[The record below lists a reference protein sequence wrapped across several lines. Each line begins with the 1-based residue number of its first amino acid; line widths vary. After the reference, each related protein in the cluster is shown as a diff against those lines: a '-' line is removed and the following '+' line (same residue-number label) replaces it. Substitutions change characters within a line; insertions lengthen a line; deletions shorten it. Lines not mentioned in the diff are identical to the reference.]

1 MSVVKGPRVVLPLEG
16 LVPRVRLHRRQGTGR
31 ACGRTFRT
39 VTYRV
44 IQWATGTVGI
54 HAVPA
59 IVAHPQLELAGLW
72 VHSDS
77 KAGRDAGELCGG
89 PPAGVLATQDADAL
103 LDLDADC
110 ICYTANSD
118 LRPDG
123 VIDDIARMLAGG
135 KNVVNTSYV
144 PLLYP
149 TAAGEGVHEKLQA
162 ACLEGGTSFYTSGI
176 DPGFGN
182 AGLAIHA
189 LALCKE
195 VRKVRMMEIVN
206 YDTWDNPFTMFQIM
220 GFGKQDPSQS
230 LLLSPGL
237 HLAGV
242 GTGAAPGGV
251 GHRPAARRVQET
263 HEILRADEDF
273 EIASG
278 TVEKGTISGMRFEII
293 GMVGGEERIVV
304 EHVTRLRD
312 DDAPEWPQGSGYRIL
327 IEGEPHLKIELELD
341 SDLGDHNHAGCLATA
356 MHVVNAIPHVV
367 AGRARRPHD
376 ARPPRLQRHHL
387 TTSVAASVSMRT

>member
-1 MSVVKGPRVVLPLEG
+1 M
-16 LVPRVRLHRRQGTGR
+16 
-31 ACGRTFRT
+31 
-39 VTYRV
+39 TYRV

-59 IVAHPQLELAGLW
+59 IIAHPELELAGLW

-77 KAGRDAGELCGG
+77 KAGHDAGELCGG
-89 PPAGVLATQDADAL
+89 PPAGVVATQDADAL
-103 LDLDADC
+103 LALDADC

-144 PLLYP
+144 PLLFP
-149 TAAGEGVHEKLQA
+149 KAAGDGVYDKLQA

-182 AGLAIHA
+182 AGITIHA

-195 VRKVRMMEIVN
+195 VRRVRMLEIVN
-206 YDTWDNPFTMFQIM
+206 YATWDNPFTMFQIM
-220 GFGKQDPSQS
+220 GFGKQSPTES
-230 LLLSPGL
+230 LLLSPGSTALAWGPVL
-237 HLAGV
+237 HLVASAIGLQLDEV
-242 GTGAAPGGV
+242 A
-251 GHRPAARRVQET
+251 ET
-263 HEILRADEDF
+263 QEILRADEDIT
-273 EIASG
+273 IASG
-278 TVEKGTISGMRFEII
+278 VVEKGTISGMRFEII
-293 GMVGGEERIVV
+293 GLVDGEPRIVV

-312 DDAPEWPQGSGYRIL
+312 DDAPDWPQGHGYRIEV
-327 IEGEPHLKIELELD
+327 EGEPHVKIDLELS

-367 AGRARRPHD
+367 RAEPGVLTMLD
-376 ARPPRLQRHHL
+376 LPVYSASAR
-387 TTSVAASVSMRT
+387 

>member
-1 MSVVKGPRVVLPLEG
+1 M
-16 LVPRVRLHRRQGTGR
+16 
-31 ACGRTFRT
+31 A
-39 VTYRV
+39 
-44 IQWATGTVGI
+44 
-54 HAVPA
+54 
-59 IVAHPQLELAGLW
+59 
-72 VHSDS
+72 
-77 KAGRDAGELCGG
+77 
-89 PPAGVLATQDADAL
+89 
-103 LDLDADC
+103 
-110 ICYTANSD
+110 
-118 LRPDG
+118 
-123 VIDDIARMLAGG
+123 
-135 KNVVNTSYV
+135 
-144 PLLYP
+144 
-149 TAAGEGVHEKLQA
+149 EKLQA

-230 LLLSPGL
+230 LLLSPGSISLAWGPVL
-237 HLAGV
+237 HLVASAIGLQLDD
-242 GTGAAPGGV
+242 
-251 GHRPAARRVQET
+251 VQET

-278 TVEKGTISGMRFEII
+278 PIEKGTISGMRFEII
-293 GMVGGEERIVV
+293 GLVGGEERIVV

-312 DDAPEWPQGSGYRIL
+312 DDAPEWPQGNGYRVL
-327 IEGEPHLKIELELD
+327 IEGDPHLKIDLELD
-341 SDLGDHNHAGCLATA
+341 SDIGDHNFAGCLATA

-376 ARPPRLQRHHL
+376 ARPPRVPAPRRAADVCASRGPHAGRDPAQTCHRSGRPMSRLGCSMPPS
-387 TTSVAASVSMRT
+387 TSMTLPVM

>member
-1 MSVVKGPRVVLPLEG
+1 M
-16 LVPRVRLHRRQGTGR
+16 
-31 ACGRTFRT
+31 
-39 VTYRV
+39 
-44 IQWATGTVGI
+44 
-54 HAVPA
+54 
-59 IVAHPQLELAGLW
+59 
-72 VHSDS
+72 
-77 KAGRDAGELCGG
+77 
-89 PPAGVLATQDADAL
+89 LATQDADAL

-123 VIDDIARMLAGG
+123 VIDDIGRMLASG

-149 TAAGEGVHEKLQA
+149 PAAGEGVAEKLQA

-206 YDTWDNPFTMFQIM
+206 YDTWDNPFTMFEIM

-237 HLAGV
+237 HRPRLGS
-242 GTGAAPGGV
+242 GAAPGRV
-251 GHRPAARRVQET
+251 GDRPAARRGAGDA
-263 HEILRADEDF
+263 RDPPRRR
-273 EIASG
+273 G
-278 TVEKGTISGMRFEII
+278 
-293 GMVGGEERIVV
+293 
-304 EHVTRLRD
+304 LRD
-312 DDAPEWPQGSGYRIL
+312 RVRPDREGDDLRHALR
-327 IEGEPHLKIELELD
+327 
-341 SDLGDHNHAGCLATA
+341 DHRHGRRRGAHRRGAR
-356 MHVVNAIPHVV
+356 HPPPRRR
-367 AGRARRPHD
+367 RAR
-376 ARPPRLQRHHL
+376 
-387 TTSVAASVSMRT
+387 VAAGAVATGSSSRASPT